1 MNSIEVASYEL
12 AQAQQEAAKA
22 TQITNAA
29 SATLTGLESR
39 IAEKQ
44 MALDVIKARRLETG
58 QELDSDAPTAHL
70 LTLDIQGLQELLT
83 SATVAH
89 QTAREAEI
97 QAQNAEAHCQRTY
110 DRAVAGQQATALLD
124 RLHDLEARLMAGI
137 GELHE
142 LRKIETGS
150 NFIHGQSLY
159 RFSQRLE
166 RFQSQGV
173 LMAA

>member
-1 MNSIEVASYEL
+1 MNSIEAASYEL

-22 TQITNAA
+22 AQATNAA
-29 SATLTGLESR
+29 SATLTGLEQR

-83 SATVAH
+83 CARTAH
-89 QTAREAEI
+89 QTAVEAEI
-97 QAQNAEAHCQRTY
+97 QAQQQEQHCQRTY
-110 DRAVAGQQATALLD
+110 DRAVAGQQATALLE

-137 GELHE
+137 AELHT
-142 LRKIETGS
+142 LRKLETGS
-150 NFIHGQSLY
+150 LHIHGQTLY

-173 LMAA
+173 LMA